1 MLLTTLLQIKPILA
15 KQLNKET
22 TEAVLNFLKNYKCGM
37 YIYPGVFKRK
47 FNISIEEIYSL
58 LNEMEKIGV
67 LQSYYELVCSR
78 CQKVMGTVRL
88 FNELPDSF
96 VCELCGEE
104 LPTLSN
110 SVLIYKVV
118 VKGQLPTTEI
128 DFSRGL

>member
-1 MLLTTLLQIKPILA
+1 
-15 KQLNKET
+15 
-22 TEAVLNFLKNYKCGM
+22 M

-67 LQSYYELVCSR
+67 LQSYYELVCSK
-78 CQKVMGTVRL
+78 CQKVMETVRL

-110 SVLIYKVV
+110 SVLIYKVIA
-118 VKGQLPTTEI
+118 K
-128 DFSRGL
+128 DK

>member
-1 MLLTTLLQIKPILA
+1 MLSTTLLRIEPILA

-37 YIYPGVFKRK
+37 YIYPGVIKRK
-47 FNISIEEIYSL
+47 FGISIEEIYSL

-67 LQSYYELVCSR
+67 LQ
-78 CQKVMGTVRL
+78 KVMGTVSV
-88 FNELPDSF
+88 FNELPDTF
-96 VCELCGEE
+96 TCELCGEE

-118 VKGQLPTTEI
+118 EE
-128 DFSRGL
+128 DE